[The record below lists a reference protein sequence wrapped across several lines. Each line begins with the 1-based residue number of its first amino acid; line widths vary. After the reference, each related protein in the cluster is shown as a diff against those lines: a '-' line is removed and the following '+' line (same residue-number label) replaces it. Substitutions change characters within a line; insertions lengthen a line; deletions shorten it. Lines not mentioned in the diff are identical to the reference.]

1 MKQQY
6 INGFIFGVITG
17 CIMLLFLT
25 KGVDGRENMTNL
37 ISLFGNKKIVGKNI
51 AISDITEFYY
61 TYATSTNPPDYQRYH
76 FYIKNGEYFFYHEKR
91 EGNHWPL
98 RESDK
103 TVFGTVK
110 LSEAEWTTFFDY
122 LKGGKVKNREESL
135 DSGDSGPW
143 LYLYWKGDKSKCQ
156 EFSFE
161 SFEKK
166 TAFEEFCFKLK
177 KSQKEVL
184 GDRKNI
190 TLKINDEIIPVVWEN
205 NKSVE
210 RLKAQINQK
219 DVVVKMSMYGGF
231 EQVGS
236 LGFSLP
242 REDKNINTV
251 AGDIVLYSGNQIVV
265 FYGSNSWSYTKL
277 GKIIDKSSSDL
288 KKILGNGDV
297 VLKIS
302 FEN

>member
-1 MKQQY
+1 MKQEY
-6 INGFIFGVITG
+6 INRFIFGVITG
-17 CIMLLFLT
+17 IIILLFLT

-91 EGNHWPL
+91 EGKHWPL
-98 RESDK
+98 RENDK

-110 LSEAEWTTFFDY
+110 LSEAEWTIFFDY

-135 DSGDSGPW
+135 DCGDSGPW

-166 TAFEEFCFKLK
+166 AAFEDFCLKLK
-177 KSQKEVL
+177 KSQKEAV

-210 RLKAQINQK
+210 RLKAQVNKK
-219 DVVVKMSMYGGF
+219 DVAKVKY
-231 EQVGS
+231 QVQG
-236 LGFSLP
+236 
-242 REDKNINTV
+242 
-251 AGDIVLYSGNQIVV
+251 
-265 FYGSNSWSYTKL
+265 
-277 GKIIDKSSSDL
+277 
-288 KKILGNGDV
+288 
-297 VLKIS
+297 
-302 FEN
+302 

>member
-1 MKQQY
+1 
-6 INGFIFGVITG
+6 
-17 CIMLLFLT
+17 MLF
-25 KGVDGRENMTNL
+25 RA
-37 ISLFGNKKIVGKNI
+37 SP
-51 AISDITEFYY
+51 S
-61 TYATSTNPPDYQRYH
+61 
-76 FYIKNGEYFFYHEKR
+76 
-91 EGNHWPL
+91 
-98 RESDK
+98 
-103 TVFGTVK
+103 
-110 LSEAEWTTFFDY
+110 
-122 LKGGKVKNREESL
+122 
-135 DSGDSGPW
+135 
-143 LYLYWKGDKSKCQ
+143 
-156 EFSFE
+156 
-161 SFEKK
+161 
-166 TAFEEFCFKLK
+166 LK
-177 KSQKEVL
+177 KSQKKAL
-184 GDRKNI
+184 ADRKNI
-190 TLKINDEIIPVVWEN
+190 ILKINDEIIPVVWEN

-210 RLKAQINQK
+210 RLKAQVNQK

-302 FEN
+302 FEK

>member
-1 MKQQY
+1 MKQEY
-6 INGFIFGVITG
+6 INGFICGLITG
-17 CIMLLFLT
+17 CIILIFLT

-51 AISDITEFYY
+51 AIGDITEFYY
-61 TYATSTNPPDYQRYH
+61 TYSTSTYPPDYQRYR
-76 FYIKNGEYFFYHEKR
+76 FYVENGEYFFYHEKR
-91 EGNHWPL
+91 EGDHWPL

-110 LSEAEWTTFFDY
+110 LSEAEWAIFFDC
-122 LKGGKVKNREESL
+122 LKGGIVKNREESL
-135 DSGDSGPW
+135 ECGDSGPW

-161 SFEKK
+161 SLDKK
-166 TAFEEFCFKLK
+166 TAFEEFCLKLK
-177 KSQKEVL
+177 NTE
-184 GDRKNI
+184 KNI
-190 TLKINDEIIPVVWEN
+190 PVKEKQMILKINDEKIPVVWEN

-210 RLKAQINQK
+210 RLKEQVNQK

-302 FEN
+302 FEK